1 MHRTL
6 VNVPWCVCL
15 YVREVHMYISFINN
29 ILLSS
34 YTGSMVNW
42 SVDSPFLTLF
52 RVELTAT
59 IKNKTKERGWVFTKK
74 DQNNSKSVRIH
85 CPNPFIFSE

>member
-1 MHRTL
+1 
-6 VNVPWCVCL
+6 
-15 YVREVHMYISFINN
+15 MYISFINN

-59 IKNKTKERGWVFTKK
+59 IKNKVQTKERGWVFTKK
-74 DQNNSKSVRIH
+74 DQNISKSVRIH
-85 CPNPFIFSE
+85 CPNPFIFLE